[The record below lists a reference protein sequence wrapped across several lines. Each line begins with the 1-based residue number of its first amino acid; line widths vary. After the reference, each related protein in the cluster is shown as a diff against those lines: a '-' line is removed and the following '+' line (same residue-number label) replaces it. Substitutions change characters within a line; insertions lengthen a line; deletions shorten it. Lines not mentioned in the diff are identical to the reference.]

1 MMFRRISKDQK
12 CPNCR
17 GSESYRIRREGL
29 SVKVVCKI
37 LNLRPHYCPNCDLY
51 FLGPRHRGM
60 QKIRIPSP
68 RTRNEGNAQH
78 QTSGL

>member
-1 MMFRRISKDQK
+1 MMFPRISKDQK

-17 GSESYRIRREGL
+17 GSESYRIRRDGL

-37 LNLRPHYCPNCDLY
+37 LNLRPHYCPDCDLY
-51 FLGPRHRGM
+51 FLGRRHRGM

-68 RTRNEGNAQH
+68 RTSNKGNAQH
-78 QTSGL
+78 QTSAS